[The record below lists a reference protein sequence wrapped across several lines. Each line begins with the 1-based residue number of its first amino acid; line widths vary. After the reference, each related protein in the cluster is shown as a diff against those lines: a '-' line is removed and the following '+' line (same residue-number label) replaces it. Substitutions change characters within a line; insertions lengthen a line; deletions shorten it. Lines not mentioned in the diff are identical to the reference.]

1 METKTEAK
9 QYEIVRQTVTERKNS
24 HISYITGKQIK
35 VIVDV
40 PSGVALDYV
49 ALHNI
54 LNSELLMH
62 LNYNNGDYH
71 TIDGVLYLRNKL
83 LRCPIGKMGK
93 VVIPESI
100 TEIKNSAFNMCKD
113 ITSVEFPS
121 SLIQIGTHAFSYCSS
136 LKSVDFGSGIEHIG
150 IVNPEQ
156 KEYFESGQDMFY
168 GCRSLKEVMIQ
179 AQVKSIGC
187 KAFRCCGLRKI
198 NLPKGIKKIG
208 ADAFSG
214 CENLKE
220 ISIPASLLKN
230 ENNKTI
236 PNIGLRYVEK
246 VIVPELTDNVLHSG
260 ILVTNSVDSDIVEIV
275 TPDDT
280 YYLPRYLTEDQFSE
294 LTSSKIKSEDF
305 LACKYSILPVIGDYA
320 TVKRYLYLFRNKRD
334 ASESVKGQ
342 IKKKWKNI
350 IQFLLR
356 GNDSETLLELI
367 KTDIVT
373 AEMLEYVLQ
382 KVKDVTLRA
391 YILEESSKKE
401 KRSIL
406 NV

>member
-1 METKTEAK
+1 METKTEAQ

-24 HISYITGKQIK
+24 HISCMTGKQTK

-40 PSGVALDYV
+40 PSGAALDYV

-54 LNSELLMH
+54 LNSELVMH
-62 LNYNNGDYH
+62 INYNNGDYY
-71 TIDGVLYLRNKL
+71 TVDGILYLRNKL
-83 LRCPIGKMGK
+83 VRCPIGKIGK
-93 VVIPESI
+93 VVIPEGI

-113 ITSVEFPS
+113 ITSVEFPN
-121 SLIQIGTHAFSYCSS
+121 SLRQIGTHAFSYCFS

-150 IVNPEQ
+150 VVNPEQ
-156 KEYFESGQDMFY
+156 KECLESGQDMFY
-168 GCRSLKEVMIQ
+168 GCRSLKEITIPE
-179 AQVKSIGC
+179 QVKSIGC
-187 KAFRCCGLRKI
+187 KTFHCCGLRKI
-198 NLPKGIKKIG
+198 NLPKGINEIG

-220 ISIPASLLKN
+220 ISIPDSLLKN
-230 ENNKTI
+230 KNNKTI

-246 VIVPELTDNVLHSG
+246 VIVPELTDNILHAG
-260 ILVTNSVDSDIVEIV
+260 ILITNSFDSDIVEIV
-275 TPDDT
+275 TPNDT
-280 YYLPRYLTEDQFSE
+280 YYLPRYLTEAQFSK

-320 TVKRYLYLFRNKRD
+320 TVKRYLYLLRNKRG
-334 ASESVKGQ
+334 ASESVKEQ
-342 IKKKWKNI
+342 IKKRWKNI
-350 IQFLLR
+350 IQFLSR

-391 YILEESSKKE
+391 YIMEESSKKE